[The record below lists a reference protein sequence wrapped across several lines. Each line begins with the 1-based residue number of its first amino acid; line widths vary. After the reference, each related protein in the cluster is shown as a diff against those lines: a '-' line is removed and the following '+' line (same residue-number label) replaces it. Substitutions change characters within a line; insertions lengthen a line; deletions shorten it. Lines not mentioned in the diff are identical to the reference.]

1 MEPRPLL
8 DGAQIAAL
16 IERLASEVAAS
27 VSRDPA
33 SLALVGLP
41 TRGVTL
47 ARRLAAAI
55 GKATGHVPP
64 VGQID
69 ITFHRDDLD
78 RHLPIPH
85 ASEIPFDTTGRTLL
99 LVDDVLFTG
108 RTTRAALAAL
118 TDFGRPAA
126 IRLLALADRGHRQLP
141 IQADFTGARFETA
154 PGDRVTVHLS
164 ENDGRDE
171 VVLQPAS

>member
-1 MEPRPLL
+1 METRPLL

-27 VSRDPA
+27 VSQPQ

-47 ARRLAAAI
+47 ARRLADRIGAI
-55 GKATGHVPP
+55 TGSQIPP

-69 ITFHRDDLD
+69 ITFHRDDLSQ
-78 RHLPIPH
+78 HLPIPH
-85 ASEIPFDTTGRTLL
+85 QTEIPFDPTGKTVL

-108 RTTRAALAAL
+108 RTTRAALDAL
-118 TDFGRPAA
+118 NDFGRPAA
-126 IRLLALADRGHRQLP
+126 IRLLALVDRGHRQLP
-141 IQADFTGARFETA
+141 IQADFVGAAFTTSLA
-154 PGDRVTVHLS
+154 DRVTVHFT
-164 ENDGRDE
+164 ENDGHDS
-171 VVLQPAS
+171 VLLQS

>member
-16 IERLASEVAAS
+16 IERLASEVAAAFP
-27 VSRDPA
+27 RPDT
-33 SLALVGLP
+33 LALVGLP

-47 ARRLAAAI
+47 AQRLAARI
-55 GKATGHVPP
+55 GELTGTALPP

-69 ITFHRDDLD
+69 ITFHRDDLAQ
-78 RHLPIPH
+78 HLPIPH
-85 ASEIPFDTTGRTLL
+85 ETAIPFDTTGKTLL

-126 IRLLALADRGHRQLP
+126 IRLLALVDRGHRQLP
-141 IQADFTGARFETA
+141 IQADYVGTRCETA
-154 PGDRVTVHLS
+154 LGDRVTVHLT
-164 ENDGRDE
+164 ENDGHDT
-171 VVLQPAS
+171 VTLQPAP